1 MTSTTHRDSTFAP
14 FPGSKR
20 RRLQGA
26 CDICRHKKSHDAHAF
41 EIEMDAQMLILT
53 GDSALM
59 PGNRCS
65 NCIAFDSECTH
76 NLSKKGLGNNILSA
90 SNQSYVTG
98 LEERVKAL
106 ERTIQELR
114 RESNS
119 VQEFEPDN
127 ADLQEEPP
135 AEGVIMLGS
144 ECLPRPVFEKTS
156 SASPPS
162 QDSDGVDVDELADE
176 LKQLHILPVA
186 RFFGKSSGY
195 ALLNIAMGVKQ
206 EYTNLTSDNKPDI
219 SRAANAAA
227 EKTHTTTSFQFP
239 EPSLLDS
246 LVETYFDTI
255 NLTIPLLHRPM
266 FESQLAAKLHLR
278 DHWFGS
284 VVLAICAIAS
294 RYSDDPRVIDE
305 EGMDPSLATG
315 EKWFSQIPVVRQSF
329 TMSEAPSLYELQ
341 FYSLAVLYY
350 QGTANPQA
358 CWLMTGIGMRYAQ
371 EVGAH
376 RRTSKVDRPTVQ
388 DELWKRAFWQ
398 VLSLFFSDRLLC
410 AYVGRP
416 CTIHAEDYDV
426 EYPVEVDDEYW
437 TNPDP
442 ELAFMQPPGKLSSIT
457 AFNLLIKLGEILGT
471 VLRLLY
477 PTNKSKLWMGV
488 SGMGVNTERK
498 IVAELDSQLNKWLDS
513 VPELLRWKP
522 QSDDPDIHSLS
533 AHLFCTYYYIQI
545 LVHRPFISAKAS
557 GLSFPSLSICVNAAR
572 SCAHLLD
579 SYMSF
584 GFGIP
589 APTCQIVA
597 FTASIVLLINI
608 WGAKK
613 SHISFNTDKEMA
625 DVYKLMHVLK
635 VYETRWRVS
644 GRLWD
649 KINVLAK
656 MDQLPFPESNTR
668 SNKRPPPAQQASYT
682 TPVTDDGIFTI
693 ADLLGSPTPTLS
705 SAENSH
711 IDVPTPLFGTPQTH
725 SHADSNVFS
734 SDELARLPVFNSITL
749 PRWLTSDAVTGQVPS
764 HAGQYSY
771 ASHLSSQPRP
781 QVYQDEYFLNTPV
794 AAYPALAVSPDETP
808 NSQALRQASRP
819 MMPTT
824 VYDISPQNQAKV
836 ASEPFHLFDG
846 TAGGGELWAS
856 AIGGFDLDVWNGY
869 LASFDANPFV

>member
-1 MTSTTHRDSTFAP
+1 MSSTMYRDSTFAP

-26 CDICRHKKSHDAHAF
+26 CDICRHKKS
-41 EIEMDAQMLILT
+41 
-53 GDSALM
+53 DSALM

-76 NLSKKGLGNNILSA
+76 NLSKKQGSGNSAPSA
-90 SNQSYVTG
+90 SSQSYVTG

-114 RESNS
+114 RGSS
-119 VQEFEPDN
+119 FVQEPESDD
-127 ADLQEEPP
+127 AALQEELP
-135 AEGVIMLGS
+135 AEGVMMLGS
-144 ECLPRPVFEKTS
+144 ETLPRPVFEKTS

-162 QDSDGVDVDELADE
+162 QGFDSVDVDELADD
-176 LKQLHILPVA
+176 LKQLHILPAA
-186 RFFGKSSGY
+186 RFFGKSSGF
-195 ALLNIAMGVKQ
+195 ALLNIAMRVKQ
-206 EYTNLTSDNKPDI
+206 EYTALAHDNKPNI
-219 SRAANAAA
+219 YRAADIPANIPDVA
-227 EKTHTTTSFQFP
+227 EKTFATTNYEFP
-239 EPSLLDS
+239 EPSLLNS
-246 LVETYFDTI
+246 LVETYFSTI
-255 NLTIPLLHRPM
+255 NLTIALLHRPT
-266 FESQLAAKLHLR
+266 FESQLMAKLHLR

-294 RYSDDPRVIDE
+294 RYSDDPSVIDE
-305 EGMDPSLATG
+305 EGRDPTLSTG

-358 CWLMTGIGMRYAQ
+358 CWLMIGIGMRYAQ

-376 RRTSKVDRPTVQ
+376 RRTSKVDRPTIQ
-388 DELWKRAFWQ
+388 DELWKRAFW
-398 VLSLFFSDRLLC
+398 SLLFSDRLLC

-442 ELAFMQPPGKLSSIT
+442 ELAFKQPPGKLSSIT
-457 AFNLLIKLGEILGT
+457 AFNLLLKLGEILDT
-471 VLRLLY
+471 VLRVLY
-477 PTNKSKLWMGV
+477 PTNKSKLWTGLP
-488 SGMGVNTERK
+488 GMGANTERK

-625 DVYKLMHVLK
+625 DVYKLMHILK

-649 KINVLAK
+649 KINVLAR
-656 MDQLPFPESNTR
+656 MEQLPFPESNTR
-668 SNKRPPPAQQASYT
+668 SNKRPPPVQQSSHMTPT
-682 TPVTDDGIFTI
+682 TDGGIFTI
-693 ADLLGSPTPTLS
+693 ADLLGSPAPTLS
-705 SAENSH
+705 SSGSSH
-711 IDVPTPLFGTPQTH
+711 IDAPAPLFGTPQSH

-734 SDELARLPVFNSITL
+734 SDELARLPVFNSITR
-749 PRWLTSDAVTGQVPS
+749 PRWPTSDDINRQALSHNVE
-764 HAGQYSY
+764 HAGRYS
-771 ASHLSSQPRP
+771 STSNLIPQPQP
-781 QVYQDEYFLNTPV
+781 QGYQVEYSL
-794 AAYPALAVSPDETP
+794 ETP
-808 NSQALRQASRP
+808 STLYPPLTISLDEPPNPQAPRSLASTT
-819 MMPTT
+819 MPG
-824 VYDISPQNQAKV
+824 VSLQNQTK
-836 ASEPFHLFDG
+836 EPFHLFDG
-846 TAGGGELWAS
+846 TIGEGDIWGPVA
-856 AIGGFDLDVWNGY
+856 GGFDLDVWNGY
-869 LASFDANPFV
+869 LASFDTNPFA